1 MLNGCGSNDIAL
13 VSFSFSCSFWRVQ
26 RAETLKRDAAAE
38 PDSWPCWKPHERH
51 VNPTPIRQLFIE
63 IYMGCVQEVLLQA
76 WPNPCPNSDSDPDF
90 DFSVYGSSSIWTR
103 WRVRFVA
110 FLCDLVPTT
119 HKMINVARH
128 CRQFEGWYDSTR
140 MWRVQRR
147 VLVTVVTYLRL
158 PASHVEVPATL
169 LLLHCKCISGGTIFM
184 SLKPWDI

>member
-90 DFSVYGSSSIWTR
+90 DFSVYGSSSIWTCSFCCLFMRLGSYNAQDDKRCKTLQTIWRMVWQYANVKSAKEGLSDSCNISASARISR
-103 WRVRFVA
+103 WG
-110 FLCDLVPTT
+110 P
-119 HKMINVARH
+119 RH
-128 CRQFEGWYDSTR
+128 AA
-140 MWRVQRR
+140 
-147 VLVTVVTYLRL
+147 
-158 PASHVEVPATL
+158 AS
-169 LLLHCKCISGGTIFM
+169 
-184 SLKPWDI
+184 SL